1 MAQALS
7 LSRQQSSSLLVH
19 YADILWELGEK
30 FMAET
35 YWKKA
40 LDAGAEKAEVERRL
54 EYSKTNASG
63 VKIHNV
69 ESKRE

>member
-40 LDAGAEKAEVERRL
+40 LSLGYDAEEL
-54 EYSKTNASG
+54 EAHIENKRSQSK
-63 VKIHNV
+63 
-69 ESKRE
+69 